1 MARENL
7 TDHLEAKDKTNKIRQ
22 RLLKIRAKKVILATG
37 ALERPLIFNNNDR
50 PGIMLSSAIKRY
62 SEFYGVA
69 CGSKNVFFTSNDSAY
84 ESALSLYNKG
94 INVEAIID
102 ILSLIHI

>member
-1 MARENL
+1 
-7 TDHLEAKDKTNKIRQ
+7 
-22 RLLKIRAKKVILATG
+22 
-37 ALERPLIFNNNDR
+37 
-50 PGIMLSSAIKRY
+50 MLSSAVKKY

-69 CGSKNVFFTSNDSAY
+69 CGNKNVFFTNNDSAY

-102 ILSLIHI
+102 IREQSQSKIVKKVKEAGIKVYWSHTIVDTDGYPRETNES